1 MKELNNFTW
10 VFAPFPQ
17 VNKSPSTGKEG
28 DFYLQSY

>member
-17 VNKSPSTGKEG
+17 VNKSPSLAGEG
-28 DFYLQSY
+28 DFLLQSY